1 MKDTPKPRQRRPK
14 QPRVQP
20 EAIEKVIK
28 TQHFS
33 TIRPSKEKTG
43 RDALCDGRPSKC
55 MIPF

>member
-1 MKDTPKPRQRRPK
+1 MKDTPKPRQRPPK

-20 EAIEKVIK
+20 EAIEKVTK
-28 TQHFS
+28 TQLFS
-33 TIRPSKEKTG
+33 TIRESKEKTG